1 MAKLL
6 VIDDSPDVAQLISE
20 MLRREGYE
28 VEVSFDG
35 RQAID
40 MIGSGQEFDVI
51 LTDLIMPELDGV
63 GLIHQLREM
72 KNETP
77 VLVLSGGG
85 VTINSSD
92 ALKSVE
98 GLATDVLQKPV
109 KYEELLEKVR
119 SVLS

>member
-20 MLRREGYE
+20 MLRREGHD

-40 MIGSGQEFDVI
+40 LIDSGQSFDAI

-63 GLIHQLREM
+63 GVIHQLREM
-72 KNETP
+72 GDDTP

-98 GLATDVLQKPV
+98 GLARAVLKKPV
-109 KYEELLEKVR
+109 KYEELLDKVN